1 MSEDENEVAE
11 IRDELAAYKKQID
24 SLKEDVEI
32 LIGFANPHLLGQ
44 VAQYVSGVPSADPTV
59 KEKGRRFIERYR
71 SLIQ

>member
-32 LIGFANPHLLGQ
+32 LIRFANPHLLGQ
-44 VAQYVSGVPSADPTV
+44 VAQYG
-59 KEKGRRFIERYR
+59 
-71 SLIQ
+71 